1 MLYQYKIK
9 DVVRVIDGDTI
20 EVVIDL
26 GFDISI
32 KEKLRL
38 ANIDAPELQTK
49 DKLEKKLA
57 IEAMKYLKK
66 WLKSQTQLYIRTSK
80 DDKYGR
86 ILGEI
91 FGDNGIC
98 INQLLLENSYAWKYD
113 GNVKNKDLTE
123 LIKNKKE
130 NK

>member
-1 MLYQYKIK
+1 MLYHYKIK

-123 LIKNKKE
+123 LTKNKKE

>member
-1 MLYQYKIK
+1 MLYHYKIK